1 MERLLVCFSLLVLLQ
16 TSLAARLH
24 HEHRHVIRTDGS
36 SSVGTAQGHQ
46 FHTDVE
52 QSIEDTVESMASDK
66 LFSSA
71 DAEALADAITRK
83 LQQEDEYPYK
93 KEDWLRLAQMVFEEA
108 EDRLTAPHYVKEVAA
123 RVGAA
128 PGWSLAY
135 HQQQLLRCCPCC
147 QTPCR
152 EAGATTLA
160 MNTSTCCCVSP
171 CPARPP
177 LPPRWSSVS
186 LSARLQVTRR

>member
-1 MERLLVCFSLLVLLQ
+1 MSLLVLLQ
-16 TSLAARLH
+16 ASLAARVH

-36 SSVGTAQGHQ
+36 SSGGTAQGHQ
-46 FHTDVE
+46 FHADMD
-52 QSIEDTVESMASDK
+52 QTVEETVDSMASEK

-123 RVGAA
+123 RVSAA
-128 PGWSLAY
+128 AGRSPPVTAAALLSL
-135 HQQQLLRCCPCC
+135 
-147 QTPCR
+147 
-152 EAGATTLA
+152 
-160 MNTSTCCCVSP
+160 
-171 CPARPP
+171 
-177 LPPRWSSVS
+177 LPD
-186 LSARLQVTRR
+186 A